1 MSQRVALVTG
11 GTRGIGLAIARALG
25 QSGCRLVLTYL
36 RNHRRADESREE
48 LKAEGFDV
56 TVLQADS
63 ANRKDTEEV
72 FAFLRQQHQ
81 RLDVLVSNGSAGFFG
96 PTLATSDTEWRWTM
110 DSNAKAL
117 LMQAQL
123 GAPLM
128 EGHAGK
134 IVTLTSSGADRA
146 VENYGVIGVAKA
158 AQAALVRYL
167 AKELGPKGINVNAV
181 CAGLVDTEALA
192 PYPDRKLLLRWV
204 RLRTPMRRLTT
215 VEDVAKAVVFLCG
228 PQSDMI
234 HGHTL
239 VVDGGL
245 SIRS

>member
-1 MSQRVALVTG
+1 MSQRVALITG
-11 GTRGIGLAIARALG
+11 GTRGLGLAIARQLG
-25 QSGCRLVLTYL
+25 QSGCHLVLTYL
-36 RNHRRADESREE
+36 RNHRRAEES
-48 LKAEGFDV
+48 LAMLQSEGFDV
-56 TVLQADS
+56 AVLQADS

-72 FAFLRQQHQ
+72 FAFVREKYQ

-96 PTLATSDTEWRWTM
+96 PTLKTSDTEWRWTI

-128 EGHAGK
+128 EGRSGK
-134 IVTLTSSGADRA
+134 IVTLTSPGADRA
-146 VENYGVIGVAKA
+146 VESYGVVGVAKA
-158 AQAALVRYL
+158 AQVALVRYL
-167 AKELGPKGINVNAV
+167 AKELGPQGINVNAV

-215 VEDVAKAVVFLCG
+215 AEDVAKAVLFLCS
-228 PQSDMI
+228 PQADMI

>member
-1 MSQRVALVTG
+1 MSQRVALITG
-11 GTRGIGLAIARALG
+11 GTRGLGLAIARVLG

-36 RNHRRADESREE
+36 RNHHRAEQSRDA
-48 LKAEGFDV
+48 LTGEGFDV

-72 FAFLRQQHQ
+72 FAVIRQQHQ
-81 RLDVLVSNGSAGFFG
+81 KLDVLVSNGSAGFFG
-96 PTLATSDTEWRWTM
+96 PTLKTSDTQWRWTM

-128 EGHAGK
+128 QGRSGK

-167 AKELGPKGINVNAV
+167 AKELGPQGINVNAV

-215 VEDVAKAVVFLCG
+215 AEDVAQAVAFLCS

-234 HGHTL
+234 QGHTL

-245 SIRS
+245 AIRS